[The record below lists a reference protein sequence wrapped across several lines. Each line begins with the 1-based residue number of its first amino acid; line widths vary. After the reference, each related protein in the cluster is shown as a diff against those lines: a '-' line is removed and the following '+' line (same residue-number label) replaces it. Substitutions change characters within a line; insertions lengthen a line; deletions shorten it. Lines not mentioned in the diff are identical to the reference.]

1 MRCQQPWVDS
11 ARRQHAQLIC
21 DRVQLSLQHNDGSN
35 MQTHLV
41 LNAPSPSVASFGLS
55 IKLLSQFLFCF
66 FLLECPWQ
74 IGMLERNTYVII
86 PHDTEFYSSVSGDAF
101 ILRQGIFCGKM
112 EEEEIL
118 KCVWCDVRL
127 SIHQHKHASFFL
139 FFRRVDVLNVT
150 CYGS

>member
-1 MRCQQPWVDS
+1 
-11 ARRQHAQLIC
+11 
-21 DRVQLSLQHNDGSN
+21 

-41 LNAPSPSVASFGLS
+41 LNAPSPSAASFGLS
-55 IKLLSQFLFCF
+55 IKLLSQFVCF

-118 KCVWCDVRL
+118 KCV
-127 SIHQHKHASFFL
+127 
-139 FFRRVDVLNVT
+139 
-150 CYGS
+150 